1 MSVYVCV
8 CVMRWPTASG
18 QTLRPL
24 GQATPTSATSVVLL
38 SVGHR
43 YRAGNDQG
51 LDVVASI
58 DGVFQSLF
66 FPVGV
71 PASRLPGPFVGL
83 PFDFCG
89 GGCSRK
95 PRHFPRFT
103 DCYLVFNVLF
113 SLSLSLSLFQPCGVD
128 NPTVVVVAVFR
139 RRLLLRL
146 LLGLS
151 SKKNEIFSRRRGLE
165 RGPRAHIFLDW
176 TPI

>member
-66 FPVGV
+66 FQ
-71 PASRLPGPFVGL
+71 
-83 PFDFCG
+83 
-89 GGCSRK
+89 
-95 PRHFPRFT
+95 
-103 DCYLVFNVLF
+103 LVFQRLVYRVPLLACRLIFAEEDVLVNRGIF
-113 SLSLSLSLFQPCGVD
+113 LVSQTVTWFLTYSSLSLSL
-128 NPTVVVVAVFR
+128 PT
-139 RRLLLRL
+139 LRC
-146 LLGLS
+146 
-151 SKKNEIFSRRRGLE
+151 R
-165 RGPRAHIFLDW
+165 
-176 TPI
+176 